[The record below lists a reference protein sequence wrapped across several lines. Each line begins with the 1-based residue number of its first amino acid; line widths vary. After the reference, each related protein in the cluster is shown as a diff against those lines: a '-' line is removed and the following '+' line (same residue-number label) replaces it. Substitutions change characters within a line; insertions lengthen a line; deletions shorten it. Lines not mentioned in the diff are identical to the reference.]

1 MKHSTLA
8 WQQTLASLP
17 MVGLIYGLT
26 LGLGLLVALP
36 IYSTLATEDQRSLA
50 FLNLINGFNYTV
62 VSDFMNRSGATVK
75 AVFGMVRWLNLA
87 YLFLTIFL
95 TGGILLRFAQL
106 SSLHNRPAGMVS
118 RFRAGLFWEGC
129 SQYVGRMLR
138 LFGVTLLFVL
148 VTAVIW
154 LIIGILIGSAVN
166 NTETERETI
175 GISLVFFALFALTTT
190 LLLCIGDFAKVILFR
205 DDAHGAFRAF
215 GQAGRLVLRNL
226 PRTYGLYLVF
236 ILIGTGCF
244 ALYFVLESLLIV
256 DGWLMIAVLFIIQQ
270 VLIASR
276 VALKVWWL
284 GTAYSLVRT
293 LPQPVSQL
301 PVPAAFLQQP
311 MKSANEEPG
320 AIQPALD

>member
-1 MKHSTLA
+1 MKHCTLA

-17 MVGLIYGLT
+17 MVGLLYGLT

-36 IYSTLATEDQRSLA
+36 MYGTLTSEDQNSLA
-50 FLNLINGFNYTV
+50 FLNLLHGFDYTI
-62 VSDFMNRSGATVK
+62 VSDFMNRSGAAVK
-75 AVFGMVRWLNLA
+75 AVFGMVRWLNLT

-106 SSLHNRPAGMVS
+106 NSLYSRPVSAVS
-118 RFRAGLFWEGC
+118 RFRAGLFWDGC
-129 SQYVGRMLR
+129 SQYVGRLFR

-154 LIIGILIGSAVN
+154 LIIGILVGSAVSSSY
-166 NTETERETI
+166 TERETI
-175 GISLVFFALFALTTT
+175 QVSMVFFTLFALTTT
-190 LLLCIGDFAKVILFR
+190 LLLCIGDFAKIILFR

-226 PRTYGLYLVF
+226 SRTYGLYLVF

-244 ALYFVLESLLIV
+244 TLYFVLESLLTI
-256 DGWLMIAVLFIIQQ
+256 DGWLMVAVLFIVQQ
-270 VLIASR
+270 MLIASR

-284 GTAYSLVRT
+284 GTAYSLVQT
-293 LPQPVSQL
+293 LPQPVRKLPEPVKFTL
-301 PVPAAFLQQP
+301 PVSTDEASDDTQAALH
-311 MKSANEEPG
+311 
-320 AIQPALD
+320 

>member
-8 WQQTLASLP
+8 WRQTLASLP

-26 LGLGLLVALP
+26 LVLGLLVALP
-36 IYSTLATEDQRSLA
+36 MYSTLTTEDQRSLT
-50 FLNLINGFNYTV
+50 FLNLLHGFDYTV
-62 VSDFMNRSGATVK
+62 VSDFMNRSGAAVK
-75 AVFGMVRWLNLA
+75 AVFGLVRWLNLT
-87 YLFLTIFL
+87 YLFLTVFL

-106 SSLHNRPAGMVS
+106 SSLRARPAGMVS
-118 RFRAGLFWEGC
+118 QFRAELFWDGC
-129 SQYVGRMLR
+129 SQYVGRLFR

-154 LIIGILIGSAVN
+154 LIIGILVGSAVSSS
-166 NTETERETI
+166 ETERETI
-175 GISLVFFALFALTTT
+175 GVSLVFFALFALTTT
-190 LLLCIGDFAKVILFR
+190 LLLCIGDFAKIILFR

-244 ALYFVLESLLIV
+244 ALYFVLESLLTV
-256 DGWLMIAVLFIIQQ
+256 DGWLMIAVLFVVQQ

-276 VALKVWWL
+276 VTLKVWWL
-284 GTAYSLVRT
+284 GTAYSLVQS
-293 LPQPVSQL
+293 LPQPVRQVSA
-301 PVPAAFLQQP
+301 PVTSTLSTE
-311 MKSANEEPG
+311 SAKE
-320 AIQPALD
+320 DC

>member
-8 WQQTLASLP
+8 WRQTLASLP

-36 IYSTLATEDQRSLA
+36 LYGTLTTEDQNSLA
-50 FLNLINGFNYTV
+50 FLNLLHGFDYTV
-62 VSDFMNRSGATVK
+62 VSDFMNRSGAAIK
-75 AVFGMVRWLNLA
+75 AVFGMVRWLNLT

-106 SSLHNRPAGMVS
+106 SSVHNRPVGAVS
-118 RFRAGLFWEGC
+118 RFRAGLFWDGC

-154 LIIGILIGSAVN
+154 LIIGILVGSAVSSSY
-166 NTETERETI
+166 TERETI
-175 GISLVFFALFALTTT
+175 QVSMVFFTLFALTTT
-190 LLLCIGDFAKVILFR
+190 LLLCIGDFAKIILFR

-244 ALYFVLESLLIV
+244 ALYFVLESLLTI
-256 DGWLMIAVLFIIQQ
+256 DGWLMVAVLFIVQQ

-284 GTAYSLVRT
+284 GTAYGIIQA
-293 LPQPVSQL
+293 LPQPIRQMSA
-301 PVPAAFLQQP
+301 PVTFTQPRTDEASDDTQAAL
-311 MKSANEEPG
+311 N
-320 AIQPALD
+320 

>member
-8 WQQTLASLP
+8 WRQTLASLP

-36 IYSTLATEDQRSLA
+36 MYGTLTTEAQNSLA
-50 FLNLINGFNYTV
+50 FLKLLSGFDYTV
-62 VSDFMNRSGATVK
+62 VADFMNRSGVAVK
-75 AVFGMVRWLNLA
+75 AVFGMVRWLNLT

-95 TGGILLRFAQL
+95 TGGILVRFAQL
-106 SSLHNRPAGMVS
+106 NSLQNRPVGMVS
-118 RFRAGLFWEGC
+118 RFRAGLFWDGC

-154 LIIGILIGSAVN
+154 LIVGILVGSAVSSS
-166 NTETERETI
+166 ETERETI
-175 GISLVFFALFALTTT
+175 GISLVFFALFVLTTT
-190 LLLCIGDFAKVILFR
+190 LLLCIGDFAKVIIFR

-226 PRTYGLYLVF
+226 LRTYGLYLVF

-244 ALYFVLESLLIV
+244 ALYFVLENLLTV
-256 DGWLMIAVLFIIQQ
+256 DGWLMIAVLFIVQQ

-284 GTAYSLVRT
+284 GTAYGIVQS
-293 LPQPVSQL
+293 LPQPVKPAPATFTL
-301 PVPAAFLQQP
+301 PTRTDDDPDGMQAVLH
-311 MKSANEEPG
+311 
-320 AIQPALD
+320 